1 MRDLQ
6 FPIKLVFN
14 VSTFSNDFSATDANG
29 QIVAYVKQKLFKLKE
44 DVSVFNNDTIG
55 ADIAYKIKAD
65 RWIDFSAAYSLQYS
79 DGTELGKVARKGWRS
94 IWKASYEI
102 IDQNEQPQYHI
113 GEENGWIKV
122 IDSLLSQIPLV
133 GIFSGYFFNP
143 SYVVTDRNGQIIARL
158 KKEKS
163 FWGRR
168 FEITKLIDFDQDD
181 AERIMLSLMMMIL
194 LERNRG

>member
-29 QIVAYVKQKLFKLKE
+29 KVVAYVKQKLFKLKE
-44 DVSVFNNDTIG
+44 DVSVFTNETMG
-55 ADIAYKIKAD
+55 ADVAYKIKAD
-65 RWIDFSAAYSLQYS
+65 RWIDFSAAYSLQYP

-102 IDQNEQPQYHI
+102 IDQYEQPQYHI
-113 GEENGWIKV
+113 GEENGWVKV
-122 IDSLLSQIPLV
+122 IDSLLSEIPLV

-143 SYVVTDRNGQIIARL
+143 SYVVTNRNGQVIARL

-168 FEITKLIDFDQDD
+168 FEITKLMEFDQDD

>member
-29 QIVAYVKQKLFKLKE
+29 QVVAYVKQKLFKLKE
-44 DVSVFNNDTIG
+44 DVSVFKNETMG
-55 ADIAYKIKAD
+55 ADVAYKIKAD
-65 RWIDFSAAYSLQYS
+65 RWIDFSAAYSLQYP

-94 IWKASYEI
+94 MWKATYEI
-102 IDQNEQPQYHI
+102 IDQNAHPQYHI

-122 IDSLLSQIPLV
+122 IDSLLSEIPLV

-143 SYVVTDRNGQIIARL
+143 SYVITNKNGQIIARL

-168 FEITKLIDFDQDD
+168 FEITKLMDFDQDD
-181 AERIMLSLMMMIL
+181 AERIMLSVMMMIL

>member
-1 MRDLQ
+1 M
-6 FPIKLVFN
+6 
-14 VSTFSNDFSATDANG
+14 
-29 QIVAYVKQKLFKLKE
+29 
-44 DVSVFNNDTIG
+44 G
-55 ADIAYKIKAD
+55 ADVAYKIKAD
-65 RWIDFSAAYSLQYS
+65 RWIDFSAAYSLQYP

-94 IWKASYEI
+94 MWKATYEI
-102 IDQNEQPQYHI
+102 IDQNAHPQYHI

-122 IDSLLSQIPLV
+122 IDSLLSEIPLV

-143 SYVVTDRNGQIIARL
+143 SYVITNKNGQIIARL

-168 FEITKLIDFDQDD
+168 FEITKLMDFDQDD
-181 AERIMLSLMMMIL
+181 AERIMLSVMMMIL